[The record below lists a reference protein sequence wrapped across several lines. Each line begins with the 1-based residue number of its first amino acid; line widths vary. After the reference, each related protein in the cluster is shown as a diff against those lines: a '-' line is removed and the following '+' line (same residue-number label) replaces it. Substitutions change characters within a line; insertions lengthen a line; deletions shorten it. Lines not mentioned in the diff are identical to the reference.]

1 MNTRGPFIYKQFNN
15 GERSV
20 FGSDN
25 SAILRAAYMISKGKF
40 LFVSSFC
47 VVLFYYVAVKRKDAS
62 LNKILTRC
70 NRVACHYH
78 SLK

>member
-1 MNTRGPFIYKQFNN
+1 MEFPLLNPI
-15 GERSV
+15 
-20 FGSDN
+20 
-25 SAILRAAYMISKGKF
+25 II
-40 LFVSSFC
+40 
-47 VVLFYYVAVKRKDAS
+47 VVVVVVVVVIIIIIIIIIIIMAVKRKDAS